1 MDDQDRRYRDSR
13 RSPQPRKRAS
23 SDRPRRDTAEA
34 RDAGA
39 RRRATES
46 DRRER
51 GTARAEQTRRAAST
65 ASRNPASARP
75 RGDTSA
81 RPARK
86 IQPSGQ
92 RKTRG
97 GRAGRIWR
105 RVLLA
110 LLALLIV
117 AGIAGCVT
125 INRLSADLP
134 DLSGETILAQTSII
148 YDADGGVLAELHAEE
163 NRTYVSLANIPMDLR
178 NAVIATEDE
187 RFYEHDGVDFMG
199 IARALWVNIS
209 QGKHQG
215 GSTITQ
221 QYVVNTFIERED
233 TITRKL
239 REALLAYKL
248 ESTYSKDQILE
259 KYLNTIYFGHGAYGV
274 EAAAQAYF
282 GKSVTE
288 LTTAECAMIGGA
300 IKSPGRYSPRIDPE
314 AAKNRRSTVL
324 GQMLTQGYID
334 QATHDAAD
342 AEPFTLAQATSEAD
356 RAPYFVDWVIQT
368 LSDMYGADA
377 VYKGGLRVTTTL
389 DPTAQTAAEEAI
401 AGVLD
406 EEGDP
411 SAALVAIEPASG
423 EIRALVGGQDFDTQ
437 QFNVATQGRRQPGS
451 AFKTFVLVTALEK
464 GISPEQ
470 TYESKAMSL
479 SIPGGQTWK
488 VSGASGGG
496 LMRLRQATVKSV
508 NSVYAQLILEVSAD
522 AVAETAT
529 RMGITTEINA
539 VPAIAL
545 GSQEVSPLEM
555 ASAYGTLANGGT
567 HVTPHGI
574 TEVKSA
580 SGEVLYAAAPVK
592 TQALTASVA
601 YLTTDM
607 LKGVISG
614 GTGTAAKIGR
624 PAAGKTGTT
633 QEYRDAWFVG
643 YTPDLVASVWVG
655 YPDSQVEMKNVH
667 GIKVTGG
674 SFPAQIWAAFMKGA
688 LVDTPKNDFE
698 RPDGLVTRTICLETG
713 LVATEYCPET
723 GTGLFLSGHVP
734 GTCTEHEM
742 PETVIVPNVI
752 GLMKSEA
759 LALLKSL
766 FLEYTVAEQPVP
778 GVPSGMVSQQ
788 TPVHG
793 SEVATGTVVS
803 LIVSTGDPE
812 PTAPVASFSYSPQNP
827 KTGDE
832 ITFDGSDSTDSDG
845 TITAWSWEFGDGS
858 GVVTGKTVS
867 HAFATAGTYTV
878 TLWVTDSSDLTA
890 TSSIEI
896 TVR

>member
-1 MDDQDRRYRDSR
+1 VVS
-13 RSPQPRKRAS
+13 
-23 SDRPRRDTAEA
+23 
-34 RDAGA
+34 
-39 RRRATES
+39 
-46 DRRER
+46 
-51 GTARAEQTRRAAST
+51 
-65 ASRNPASARP
+65 
-75 RGDTSA
+75 
-81 RPARK
+81 
-86 IQPSGQ
+86 IF
-92 RKTRG
+92 
-97 GRAGRIWR
+97 
-105 RVLLA
+105 
-110 LLALLIV
+110 V

-125 INRLSADLP
+125 INRLSAELP

-148 YDADGGVLAELHAEE
+148 YDADGGVLADLHAEE

-199 IARALWVNIS
+199 IARALWVNIFE
-209 QGKHQG
+209 GKHQG

-233 TITRKL
+233 TITRKI
-239 REALLAYKL
+239 REAMLAYKL

-274 EAAAQAYF
+274 EAAAQTYF
-282 GKSVTE
+282 GKSVTD

-324 GQMLTQGYID
+324 GQMLAQGYID
-334 QATHDAAD
+334 QATHDVAD
-342 AEPFTLAQATSEAD
+342 TEPFTLAQATNEAD

-368 LSDMYGADA
+368 LSDMYGADV

-389 DPTAQTAAEEAI
+389 DPTAQTAAEQAI

-423 EIRALVGGQDFDTQ
+423 EIRALVGGQDFDTH

-464 GISPEQ
+464 GVSPEQ

-488 VSGASGGG
+488 VSGVSGGG

-545 GSQEVSPLEM
+545 GSQEVSPLEI
-555 ASAYGTLANGGT
+555 ASAYGTLANGGV
-567 HVTPHGI
+567 HMTPHGI

-580 SGEVLYAAAPVK
+580 SGEVLYAATPVK
-592 TQALTASVA
+592 TQALSASVA

-643 YTPDLVASVWVG
+643 YTPDLVASVWIG
-655 YPDSQVEMKNVH
+655 YPDSQIEMKNVH

-674 SFPAQIWAAFMKGA
+674 SFPAQIWAMFMKGA
-688 LVDTPKNDFE
+688 LTDTPKNDFE
-698 RPDGLVTRTICLETG
+698 RPDGLVTRTTCLETG

-742 PETVIVPNVI
+742 PETVVVPNVI

-759 LALLKSL
+759 FALLRNL
-766 FLEYTVAEQPVP
+766 FLEYTVAEQPLP

-812 PTAPVASFSYSPQNP
+812 PAAPVASFSYSPQNP

-832 ITFDGSDSTDSDG
+832 ITFDGSGSTDSDG

-858 GVVTGKTVS
+858 GVVTGKTVT
-867 HAFATAGTYTV
+867 HAFTTAGTYTV

-890 TSSIEI
+890 TSSTEI